1 MIPSLIVEFLGTFIF
16 LSVIIRSSNALY
28 IGLTLT
34 LVMLLGEWISGG
46 NYNPVVSYIMLLN
59 DKLDLKTM
67 AMYIV
72 AQVLGA
78 TAAFLYYK
86 IKNKK

>member
-1 MIPSLIVEFLGTFIF
+1 M
-16 LSVIIRSSNALY
+16 VI
-28 IGLTLT
+28 
-34 LVMLLGEWISGG
+34 LLGRWISGG

-59 DKLDLKTM
+59 DSLDLKTM
-67 AMYIV
+67 TMYIV

-86 IKNKK
+86 RSN

>member
-1 MIPSLIVEFLGTFIF
+1 MIPSIIVEFLGTFIF

-34 LVMLLGEWISGG
+34 LVILLGGWVSGG
-46 NYNPVVSYIMLLN
+46 NYNPAVSYMMFLN
-59 DKLDLKTM
+59 DKLDFKTM
-67 AMYIV
+67 AIYMVSQI
-72 AQVLGA
+72 LGA

-86 IKNKK
+86 RSN

>member
-1 MIPSLIVEFLGTFIF
+1 MIPSIIVEFLGTFIF

-34 LVMLLGEWISGG
+34 LVILLGGWVSGG
-46 NYNPVVSYIMLLN
+46 NYNPAVSYMMFLN

-67 AMYIV
+67 AIYMVSQI
-72 AQVLGA
+72 LGA

-86 IKNKK
+86 RSN

>member
-34 LVMLLGEWISGG
+34 LVILLGGWISGG
-46 NYNPVVSYIMLLN
+46 NYNPAVSYMMLLN
-59 DKLDLKTM
+59 DNLDLKTM

-78 TAAFLYYK
+78 TTAFIYYK
-86 IKNKK
+86 RSN

>member
-1 MIPSLIVEFLGTFIF
+1 
-16 LSVIIRSSNALY
+16 
-28 IGLTLT
+28 
-34 LVMLLGEWISGG
+34 MLLGEWISGG

>member
-16 LSVIIRSSNALY
+16 LSIIIRTSNAIF

-34 LVMLLGEWISGG
+34 FVILLGGWISGG
-46 NYNPVVSYIMLLN
+46 NFNPAVSFMMLLN

-72 AQVLGA
+72 AQLLGA
-78 TAAFLYYK
+78 VAAFLYYK
-86 IKNKK
+86 RSN

>member
-1 MIPSLIVEFLGTFIF
+1 MIPSLIVEFIGTFIF

-34 LVMLLGEWISGG
+34 LVILLGGWVSGG
-46 NYNPVVSYIMLLN
+46 NYNPAVSYMMLLN
-59 DKLDLKTM
+59 DKIDLKTT
-67 AMYIV
+67 AMYII

-78 TAAFLYYK
+78 TAAFLFYK
-86 IKNKK
+86 KNN

>member
-1 MIPSLIVEFLGTFIF
+1 MIPSLIVEFIGTFIF

-34 LVMLLGEWISGG
+34 LVILLGGWVSGG
-46 NYNPVVSYIMLLN
+46 NYNPAVSYMMLLN
-59 DKLDLKTM
+59 DKIDLKTM
-67 AMYIV
+67 AMYII

-78 TAAFLYYK
+78 TTAFLYYK
-86 IKNKK
+86 RNN

>member
-1 MIPSLIVEFLGTFIF
+1 MIPSLIVEFIGTFIF
-16 LSVIIRSSNALY
+16 LSVLIRSYNALY

-34 LVMLLGEWISGG
+34 LVILLGRWISGG
-46 NYNPVVSYIMLLN
+46 NYNPAVTYIMLLN

-72 AQVLGA
+72 AQILGA
-78 TAAFLYYK
+78 TAAFIYYK
-86 IKNKK
+86 RSN